1 MAATDTTDLLIVVL
15 FLVAA
20 TFLGFLYALRRL
32 RARKSA
38 LAMELS
44 DAPDLLPD
52 RAFNAI
58 TIARAEAGV
67 LSRDGFDVRRQ
78 LERLDE
84 AQGMSE
90 RRDFVGATAL
100 ARSVHDTMVQI
111 RRTGVVPGA
120 STNLP
125 SATLRPVV
133 GARPPPTGPVPV
145 SQNYRGELLPIEP
158 GPELA
163 DDATEPDLPATTR
176 LPKNQVESKFQL
188 ELLTEE
194 LTTAPAEEG
203 PTREA
208 AAFRLGAVA
217 AFGQK
222 DYTEAL
228 RLALRGRR
236 RLGAKVETLASP
248 PLPARTI
255 APPATTVVPSS
266 RCSNCGREL
275 APEDAFCRGCG
286 QPRPAATCARC
297 GATLTAADQFCGR
310 CGTPRP

>member
-1 MAATDTTDLLIVVL
+1 MAPTDTVDLLVIAL

-32 RARKSA
+32 RSRKST
-38 LAMELS
+38 LAKELS
-44 DAPDLLPD
+44 DSPDLLPD

-58 TIARAEAGV
+58 AMARAEAGV
-67 LSRDGFDVRRQ
+67 LGRDGFDVRRQ

-84 AQGMSE
+84 AHGLSE

-100 ARSVHDTMVQI
+100 ARSVHDTLVQI
-111 RRTGVVPGA
+111 RRTGAA
-120 STNLP
+120 SGP
-125 SATLRPVV
+125 STRLAPTTVRPVV
-133 GARPPPTGPVPV
+133 GARPPPPGAGGSSP
-145 SQNYRGELLPIEP
+145 NYRGELLPTEP
-158 GPELA
+158 GAELA
-163 DDATEPDLPATTR
+163 DDATEPDMPATAR

-194 LTTAPAEEG
+194 LTTAPEAEA

-208 AAFRLGAVA
+208 AAFRLQAVA

-222 DYTEAL
+222 EFTESL

-236 RLGAKVETLASP
+236 RLGAKVESLASP
-248 PLPARTI
+248 PVALRT
-255 APPATTVVPSS
+255 ASASGGSGAPSS
-266 RCSNCGREL
+266 RCSNCGRDL

-286 QPRPAATCARC
+286 QPRPGGTCARC
-297 GATLTAADQFCGR
+297 GGALTAADQFCGR
-310 CGTPRP
+310 CGAPRS